1 MSEGYKFSV
10 IIPTMWCSDLIFKLL
25 DMLNDNDMVGEIILI
40 DNDSS
45 KKPKQITST
54 SKLRI
59 IEQEQNIYV
68 NPSWNLGVELANY
81 PNICI
86 SNDDL
91 VWNVQILPI
100 IFENIHLGII
110 GQATSNYFEGDTE
123 IKIEAITERNWGWG
137 CCFFLHKDNWIPI
150 PSELKVAYGDDWL
163 ISKIKPYQISGT
175 IVETEP
181 HPWGLSR
188 TASKNEFVEISFR
201 DEEAFKKL

>member
-1 MSEGYKFSV
+1 MSEKCKFSI

-25 DMLNDNDMVGEIILI
+25 DLLNDSTFVGEIILI
-40 DNDSS
+40 DNDKS
-45 KKPKQITST
+45 KRPSQINST
-54 SKLRI
+54 KKLRI
-59 IEQEQNIYV
+59 IEQEKNIYV
-68 NPSWNLGVELANY
+68 NPAWNLGVELANY

-123 IKIEAITERNWGWG
+123 IKIEAITERNCGWG

-175 IVETEP
+175 MVETEP